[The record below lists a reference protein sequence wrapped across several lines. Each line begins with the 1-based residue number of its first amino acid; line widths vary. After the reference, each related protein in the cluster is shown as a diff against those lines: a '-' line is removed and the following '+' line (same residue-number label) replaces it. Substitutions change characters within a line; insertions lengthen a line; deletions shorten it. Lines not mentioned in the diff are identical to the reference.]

1 MAKMDQILHKKCSD
15 TLRML
20 AVDAVEKANSGHP
33 GLPMGAA
40 DFSFALWYNQLSF
53 NPQDPLWPNRDRFI
67 LSAGH
72 GSMLLYGLL
81 HLFGYELPIDEL
93 KKFRQL
99 GSKTPGHPEYGHTTG
114 VEMTTGPLGQ
124 GFASGV
130 GMAIA
135 AKMAAQKFNDEKFE
149 VIDHKIYAL
158 VSDGD
163 LMEGISTEA
172 ASLAG
177 HLGLGNLIYI
187 YDDNGIT
194 IDGKTNLTFSE
205 DIKNK
210 FKALGWGV
218 QLIDGHD
225 RGQAEKAI
233 KSAVRNTKRPSL
245 IIAKTHIA
253 FGSPNKHDSSSA
265 HGSPLGPQEA
275 AATRKNLSWPEETFH
290 VPAEV
295 KELCNIRVRKLKR
308 RYNKWQKEFKEWR
321 GRNPQGAEMWDAM
334 WLKKMPTDLEQQ
346 LLKSISSEAA
356 ATRSHSGKII
366 QKAAELVP
374 ALVGGSADLSPST
387 NTEIKGSPA
396 IANNDFSGRN
406 IHFGIREHAMAA
418 IMNGLSLYG
427 CFIPLGSTF
436 LVFSDYCRP
445 PIRLSALMKK
455 QVIYVFTHD
464 SVFVGEDGPT
474 HQPIEHVSALRLI
487 PNLKVIRPADGPE
500 TALAWGTALRNN
512 QGPTAMILTRQKLPL
527 LPHEDLGPEKFNR
540 GGYVLKSFGQ
550 SPDICILASGSE
562 VWLALEAA
570 EKLKKIGLGIS
581 VISVPC
587 LEDLL
592 SQPEEYRE
600 ALIPEKACKIALE
613 AGRGA
618 LWQGL
623 LGRDGLFIG
632 LEDFGTSAPE
642 QALAEKYGLTPE
654 KVTQRIEG
662 HLKQVGKL
670 KA

>member
-1 MAKMDQILHKKCSD
+1 MPQKDSNILNKSAD

-53 NPQDPLWPNRDRFI
+53 NPQDPQWPNRDRFI

-81 HLFGYELPIDEL
+81 HLFGYELPIEEL

-99 GSKTPGHPEYGHTTG
+99 GSKTPGHPEYGHTPG

-130 GMAIA
+130 GMAVA
-135 AKMAAQKFNDEKFE
+135 AKMAAQRFNDDEFE
-149 VIDHKIYAL
+149 VIDHKVYAL

-194 IDGKTNLTFSE
+194 IDGRTDLTFSE
-205 DIKNK
+205 DIRKK
-210 FKALGWGV
+210 FQALGWGV
-218 QLIDGHD
+218 QVIDGHD
-225 RGQAEKAI
+225 QAQAVKAL
-233 KSAVRNTKRPSL
+233 KSAARDTKRPSL

-253 FGSPNKHDSSSA
+253 YGSPNKHDSSSA
-265 HGSPLGPQEA
+265 HGSPLGAQEA

-290 VPAEV
+290 VPAQV
-295 KELCNIRVRKLKR
+295 KELCGARVKKLKR
-308 RYNKWQKEFKEWR
+308 GYNKWQKEFRAWKS
-321 GRNPQGAEMWDAM
+321 RNPQKADLWEAM
-334 WLKKMPTDLEQQ
+334 WSKKIPADLADQ
-346 LLKSISSEAA
+346 LLDSITSDAA
-356 ATRSHSGKII
+356 ATRSHSGKVI
-366 QKAAELVP
+366 QRAAGLVP
-374 ALVGGSADLSPST
+374 ALIGGSADLSPST

-396 IANNDFSGRN
+396 VKDGDFSGRN

-418 IMNGLSLYG
+418 VMNGLSLYG

-445 PIRLSALMKK
+445 SVRLSALMKK
-455 QVIYVFTHD
+455 QAVYVFTHD
-464 SVFVGEDGPT
+464 SIFVGEDGPT

-500 TALAWGTALRNN
+500 TALAWAAALNN
-512 QGPTAMILTRQKLPL
+512 SHGPTALILTRQKLPL

-550 SPDICILASGSE
+550 SSDICILASGSE
-562 VWLALEAA
+562 VWLALAAA
-570 EKLKKIGLGIS
+570 ESFSKSGLGIS

-587 LEDLL
+587 LDDLL
-592 SQPEEYRE
+592 NQPDEYRE
-600 ALIPEKACKIALE
+600 AVIPEKACKIAIE

-618 LWQGL
+618 LWRGL

-642 QALAEKYGLTPE
+642 SALAEKYGLTPE
-654 KVTQRIEG
+654 KVIQRIED
-662 HLKQVGKL
+662 HLKRIGKL

>member
-1 MAKMDQILHKKCSD
+1 MTKIDPTLSKKCAD

-40 DFSFALWYNQLSF
+40 DFSFALWHNFLSF
-53 NPQDPLWPNRDRFI
+53 NPQDTQWPNRDRFI

-81 HLFGYELPIDEL
+81 HLFGYDLSIDEI
-93 KKFRQL
+93 KRFRQL
-99 GSKTPGHPEYGHTTG
+99 GSRTPGHPEHGHTPG

-135 AKMAAQKFNDEKFE
+135 VRMAAQRFNDEKFS

-172 ASLAG
+172 ASIAG
-177 HLGLGNLIYI
+177 HLKLGNLIYL

-194 IDGKTNLTFSE
+194 IDGTTGLSFSE
-205 DIKNK
+205 DIKAK

-218 QLIDGHD
+218 QVIDGHD
-225 RGQAEKAI
+225 PAQAIRAL
-233 KSAVRNTKRPSL
+233 KSAIRDTIRPSL

-253 FGSPNKHDSSSA
+253 HGSPNKHDSSSA
-265 HGSPLGPQEA
+265 HGSPLGAQEA
-275 AATRKNLSWPEETFH
+275 LATRKNLSWPEEMFY
-290 VPAEV
+290 VPSEV
-295 KELCNIRVRKLKR
+295 RRVCDIRVKKLRRK
-308 RYNKWQKEFKEWR
+308 YTKWQKEFKAWR
-321 GRNPQGAEMWDAM
+321 GRNPQKAELWDAM
-334 WLKKMPTDLEQQ
+334 WTKQLPGDLEDQ
-346 LLKSISSEAA
+346 LIRSLPAEAA

-374 ALVGGSADLSPST
+374 SLIGGSADLSPST
-387 NTEIKGSPA
+387 NTEIKGSIFISA
-396 IANNDFSGRN
+396 DDFSGRN
-406 IHFGIREHAMAA
+406 FHFGIREHAMAA
-418 IMNGLSLYG
+418 VMNGLALYG
-427 CFIPLGSTF
+427 CFIPMGSTF

-445 PIRLSALMKK
+445 SIRLSALMKK

-464 SVFVGEDGPT
+464 SIFVGEDGPT
-474 HQPIEHVSALRLI
+474 HQPVEQVSALRLI
-487 PNLKVIRPADGPE
+487 PDLKVIRPADGPE
-500 TALAWGTALRNN
+500 TALAWATALKNTA
-512 QGPTAMILTRQKLPL
+512 GPTALILTRQKLPV
-527 LPHEDLGPEKFNR
+527 LPHQNIDAERFRR
-540 GGYVLKSFGQ
+540 GGYVLKASAR
-550 SPDICILASGSE
+550 PPEVCIMASGSE
-562 VWLALEAA
+562 VWLALAA
-570 EKLKKIGLGIS
+570 GEVLQKEGLPAAVVSI
-581 VISVPC
+581 PC
-587 LEDLL
+587 LEDFLKQPDDYRDSVIP
-592 SQPEEYRE
+592 SQ
-600 ALIPEKACKIALE
+600 AVKVVIE

-632 LEDFGTSAPE
+632 IEGFGASAPE
-642 QALAEKYGLTPE
+642 AALAEKYGLTPDQAA
-654 KVTQRIEG
+654 KRIAD
-662 HLKQVGKL
+662 HLNRLGK
-670 KA
+670 